1 MSAKLSDLKLPKV
14 RKVIQCEVNNE
25 PKIITV
31 FNPVGKKRLQ
41 LIEMLSSVDKINEEN
56 IESVAGTL
64 YKTLI
69 KELVDINVDMDNVTT
84 LDEYPSLAL
93 MEINKEIEEIIFE
106 LQYEYVSSQI
116 RRVNHTIIAAMS
128 GTLMAKGEQLK
139 GLMEDLNKHND
150 LAQ

>member
-1 MSAKLSDLKLPKV
+1 MSVKLSDLKLPKV
-14 RKVIQCEVNNE
+14 RRVIQCEVNNE

-41 LIEMLSSVDKINEEN
+41 LIEILSSVDKTNEEN
-56 IESVAGTL
+56 LEIVASTL

-69 KELVDINVDMDNVTT
+69 KELVDVDVDMDKVTT
-84 LDEYPSLAL
+84 LDKYPSLAL

-116 RRVNHTIIAAMS
+116 
-128 GTLMAKGEQLK
+128 
-139 GLMEDLNKHND
+139 
-150 LAQ
+150 

>member
-1 MSAKLSDLKLPKV
+1 MSVKLSDLKLPKV
-14 RKVIQCEVNNE
+14 RRVIQCEVNNE

-41 LIEMLSSVDKINEEN
+41 LIEILSSVDKTNEEN
-56 IESVAGTL
+56 LEIVASTL

-69 KELVDINVDMDNVTT
+69 KELVDVDVDMDKVTT
-84 LDEYPSLAL
+84 LDKYPSLAL

-139 GLMEDLNKHND
+139 GLIEDLNKHND

>member
-1 MSAKLSDLKLPKV
+1 MSINLSNLKLPKV

-41 LIEMLSSVDKINEEN
+41 LIEMLSSVDRINEEN

-69 KELVDINVDMDNVTT
+69 KELVNINVDMDNVTT

-139 GLMEDLNKHND
+139 GLIEDLNKHND